1 MSLPCTYISE
11 NKDIPKAKRSPR
23 KGVQNGKCLQAR
35 MVLKE
40 LHQSVRPET
49 ECQKTGETFPSK
61 LLQEISLN
69 REIPNSP
76 N

>member
-1 MSLPCTYISE
+1 
-11 NKDIPKAKRSPR
+11 
-23 KGVQNGKCLQAR
+23 